1 MKLMLKW
8 IALML
13 LAAPAWGAMGV
24 DDARHL
30 LLRTGMGASVEE
42 VSIFSRLDR
51 QAAVD
56 RLLANIRTR
65 PGSPP
70 PADLLVFTPRPQ
82 AQPGAELSEE
92 QRREFQREQMQKG
105 VAMRAWWFEEML
117 NTPSP
122 LTEKMTLFWHNHFVS
137 SIQKVKQSTFML
149 KQNLLLREQAAGN
162 FGTLLHAI
170 ARDPAMVIYLDSA
183 QNRKNAP
190 NRHGEPLSQKT
201 IQRLTMPVPL
211 SPNSLPEGERDA
223 GSLRESHANENFA
236 RELMELFTLGEG
248 HYSEQDIK
256 EAARAFT
263 GWSIDRSDGKFRFY
277 PRFHDMGNKTVLGKN
292 GDFDGDQVL
301 DILLDHSATAELLSR
316 KLWLEFV
323 SPKPDQGEIRR
334 LAKVL
339 RDAKYEIK
347 PWLRALLLSPFF
359 WDQGN
364 RSVLVKSPVEFL
376 VGAMKNF
383 QVREADGRLLG
394 ITSRQLGQDL
404 FNPPNV
410 KGWPGG
416 EQWLD
421 ASSLLA
427 RKQLAERLFRAQPE
441 RLPLSPNPSP
451 ARGEGSKSPSPLAG
465 EGLGRGGIN
474 MERGWQQMIPDTRHL
489 LDTLGQDDA
498 TRRRNFQQR
507 ILATATINPV
517 PASLS
522 QPEYL
527 LALMQDPAYQ
537 LK

>member
-1 MKLMLKW
+1 MKSLVRIFLLMTLTSTVW
-8 IALML
+8 A
-13 LAAPAWGAMGV
+13 GMGIE
-24 DDARHL
+24 DARHL
-30 LLRTGMGASVEE
+30 LLRTGQGVTTGE
-42 VSIFSRLDR
+42 VDTFAKLDR
-51 QAAVD
+51 QAAVE

-65 PGSPP
+65 PGSPL

-82 AQPGAELSEE
+82 AQPGAEPSEE
-92 QRREFQREQMQKG
+92 QRREFQRAQMQKG

-149 KQNLLLREQAAGN
+149 NQNLLLREQAAGN

-183 QNRKNAP
+183 QNRKDAP
-190 NRHGEPLSQKT
+190 
-201 IQRLTMPVPL
+201 
-211 SPNSLPEGERDA
+211 
-223 GSLRESHANENFA
+223 NENFA

-277 PRFHDMGNKTVLGKN
+277 PRLHDMGNKTVLGKN

-301 DILLDHSATAELLSR
+301 DILLAHPATAELLSR

-323 SPKPDQGEIRR
+323 SPKPDPGEIRR

-347 PWLRALLLSPFF
+347 PWLRALLLSPAF

-364 RSVLVKSPVEFL
+364 RGVLVKSPVEFL

-383 QVREADGRLLG
+383 QVKEADGRLLG

-427 RKQLAERLFRAQPE
+427 RKQLAERLFRAQPAQPRAEGQDQRRE
-441 RLPLSPNPSP
+441 RV
-451 ARGEGSKSPSPLAG
+451 
-465 EGLGRGGIN
+465 
-474 MERGWQQMIPDTRHL
+474 MERGWQQMVPDTRHL
-489 LDTLGQDDA
+489 LETPGQDDA

-507 ILATATINPV
+507 ILATAPINPIQ
-517 PASLS
+517 ASLS

-527 LALMQDPAYQ
+527 LMLMQDPAYQ